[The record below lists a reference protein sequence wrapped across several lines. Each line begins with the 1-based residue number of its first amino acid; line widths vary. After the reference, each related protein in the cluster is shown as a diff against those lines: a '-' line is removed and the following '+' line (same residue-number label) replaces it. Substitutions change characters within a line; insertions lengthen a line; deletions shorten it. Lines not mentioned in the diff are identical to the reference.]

1 MGRVRGTI
9 KEAPEDFKVE
19 EITSAGVALEIG
31 RKYKPGEIGFSEARD
46 GGFSMIVLQ
55 KRNWNTT
62 QALKAIANSVGRGPR
77 SVGFAGT
84 KDRVAESVQLA
95 TIFGAEPASLIGI
108 NIKDI
113 AINGA
118 WKCDRKISMGE
129 LAGNRFAIRV
139 RGGGADELKEL
150 EPSLGGSFPNY
161 FGKQRFG
168 TRGNN
173 HMIGLDMLK
182 GDFESAVMRFL
193 SEPGGETNADARAAR
208 ERLGKSYDFTD
219 ALSYFPKHLKY
230 ERSLINYLAAHDS
243 DWLGAIRSL
252 PRPLSLMFVHS
263 VENAIF
269 NAEVADRM
277 ASGYVKPRQDDRV
290 CMPDAARFFDLKN
303 VYSGQERPDGIV
315 MLNILGHMTERIT
328 EFEKESMDGLGIEP
342 ADFKVRGISEL
353 SCKGSMRVMM
363 SPYREFSAV
372 DEDGAAVV
380 RFSLPAGSYATV
392 MLSQIVDYE
401 GGELIYTFTEKHL

>member
-19 EITSAGVALEIG
+19 EITSTGVALEIG
-31 RKYKPGEIGFSEARD
+31 RKYTPEELGFSEARD
-46 GGFSMIVLQ
+46 GSFSMIVLQ

-62 QALKAIANSVGRGPR
+62 QALKAVANSVGRGPR
-77 SVGFAGT
+77 SAGFAGT
-84 KDRVAESVQLA
+84 KDRVSESVQLA
-95 TIFGAEPASLIGI
+95 TIFGAEPAALMGI

-129 LAGNRFAIRV
+129 LVGNRFAIRIC
-139 RGGGADELKEL
+139 GGDAGELGDL
-150 EPSLGGSFPNY
+150 ASSLGGSFPNY

-173 HMIGLDMLK
+173 HVIGIDMLK

-193 SEPGGETNADARAAR
+193 AEPGGETNADARSAR
-208 ERLGKSYDFTD
+208 EKLGKSYDFAD

-230 ERSLINYLAAHDS
+230 ERSLINYLAVHDS

-269 NAEVADRM
+269 NAEVTERM
-277 ASGYVKPRQDDRV
+277 MSGRASPEHEDIV
-290 CMPDAARFFDLKN
+290 CAPDTARFFDLKN
-303 VYSGQERPDGIV
+303 VSSGHERPEGIV
-315 MLNILGHMTERIT
+315 MLNILGYMTERIT
-328 EFEKESMDGLGIEP
+328 EFEKKSMDELGIEP
-342 ADFKVRGISEL
+342 ADFKVRGMREL
-353 SCKGSMRVMM
+353 GCKGSVRVMM
-363 SPYREFSAV
+363 SPYREFSV
-372 DEDGAAVV
+372 SQEDGAAVV

-401 GGELIYTFTEKHL
+401 GGELIYTFTEKHI